1 MSLDPHMEDSVLK
14 PKHRKKYLGL
24 VIAAVVVVVF
34 GGLALYIRNAG
45 VSADTLTPP
54 SPSQPTSVTPPSPD
68 MPTNDTPPTPGDVN
82 TATPPTPEDPT
93 KPGQFVFPAGWS
105 MVSAKAFVG
114 YTLTKLEAAG
124 IYLYSYNDPNYP
136 TTDWTIFPGTVTPN
150 STCSATTA
158 TKCPSVVA
166 GQKISLVPRVPLGY
180 YAYNPTAKPIS
191 VTLDKQ
197 TTKQIADA
205 TKSSSNSYGRGWHL
219 VYWNGAALTKDQLFS
234 KIKITYAD
242 KSVLSGTQAVAADK
256 HTASLKVYVVVDQSS
271 MASAKSIKELTGTD
285 SATTLSK
292 MPKNSYYWIYL
303 RRTGQRANSFDYGT
317 VSATATTSA
326 TVTASI
332 TSTTA
337 SDLPPVP
344 VIPSQTS
351 N

>member
-1 MSLDPHMEDSVLK
+1 MSLDPHMEDSILK
-14 PKHRKKYLGL
+14 PKHKKKYIGL
-24 VIAAVVVVVF
+24 IVAAIVVVVL
-34 GGLALYIRNAG
+34 GGMALYIRNAG
-45 VSADTLTPP
+45 VSADTITPP
-54 SPSQPTSVTPPSPD
+54 SPAQPTSVTPPSPD
-68 MPTNDTPPTPGDVN
+68 MPTSD
-82 TATPPTPEDPT
+82 TPPTPEDPT
-93 KPGQFVFPAGWS
+93 KPGQFTFPAGWS

-150 STCSATTA
+150 STCTPTSAVA
-158 TKCPSVVA
+158 CPSVVA
-166 GQKISLVPRVPLGY
+166 GQKISLTPRVPLGY
-180 YAYNPTAKPIS
+180 YSYNPTTKPIS
-191 VTLDKQ
+191 VTLDKK
-197 TTKQIADA
+197 TAKQIAEA
-205 TKSSSNSYGRGWHL
+205 NTASVSSFGRGWHL

-242 KSVLSGTQAVAADK
+242 KSVLSGTQAIAADK
-256 HTASLKVYVVVDQSS
+256 HTASLKVYVVVDQNSMTSS
-271 MASAKSIKELTGTD
+271 KSIKELTGTD

-303 RRTGQRANSFDYGT
+303 RRTSQRANGLEYGSIT
-317 VSATATTSA
+317 PTAST

-344 VIPSQTS
+344 VVPSRTS
-351 N
+351 ATK